1 VSGAGER
8 PLDPL
13 RHAGRERRA
22 TLTDRAT
29 DALRA
34 AIVDG
39 RLRAGELYSVAQL
52 ADQLGVSR
60 TPAREALLLL
70 ERQGMVRFERNRGA
84 RVLETTARDLD
95 EIFALRLLLEVPAAE
110 QAARR
115 VAAGA
120 DDELLGAVEAA
131 LAAMAEQLDPPDEN
145 SFMAHDRD
153 FHQLL
158 LGAAG
163 NTRLTAIVAD
173 LRDHVHLRGA
183 STVGRGRDLRAIYDE
198 HVAIVE
204 ALRGGDPAAVG
215 AAMRHHLERTRELL
229 VRAAGGA

>member
-1 VSGAGER
+1 VSGR
-8 PLDPL
+8 PPLDPL
-13 RHAGRERRA
+13 RHAGGERRA

-34 AIVDG
+34 AIVEG

-52 ADQLGVSR
+52 AEQLGVSR

-84 RVLETTARDLD
+84 RVLETSARDID

-110 QAARR
+110 TAARR
-115 VAAGA
+115 
-120 DDELLGAVEAA
+120 AVEAGDEEL
-131 LAAMAEQLDPPDEN
+131 LAAVTQELAEMAARLEPPNEN
-145 SFMAHDRD
+145 AFMAHDRA

-163 NTRLTAIVAD
+163 NARLAAIVED

-204 ALRGGDPAAVG
+204 ALRNGDPAAVG
-215 AAMRHHLERTRELL
+215 EAMRRHLERTRELL
-229 VRAAGGA
+229 VRAAGGP

>member
-1 VSGAGER
+1 MSGR
-8 PLDPL
+8 PPLDPL
-13 RHAGRERRA
+13 RHAGRERRT

-29 DALRA
+29 DALRT
-34 AIVDG
+34 AIVEG

-84 RVLETTARDLD
+84 RVLETSARDVD

-110 QAARR
+110 AAARR
-115 VAAGA
+115 AAAREG
-120 DDELLGAVEAA
+120 DELLTALERELVEMAA
-131 LAAMAEQLDPPDEN
+131 RLDPPNEN
-145 SFMAHDRD
+145 AFMGHDRA

-158 LGAAG
+158 LDAAG
-163 NTRLTAIVAD
+163 NGRLAAIVED
-173 LRDHVHLRGA
+173 LRDHVHLRGV

-204 ALRGGDPAAVG
+204 ALRTGDPPAVG
-215 AAMRHHLERTRELL
+215 EAMRRHLERTRELL
-229 VRAAGGA
+229 VRAAGGL

>member
-1 VSGAGER
+1 MSGR
-8 PLDPL
+8 PPLDPL
-13 RHAGRERRA
+13 RHVGGERRA

-34 AIVDG
+34 AIVEG

-52 ADQLGVSR
+52 AEQLGVSR

-84 RVLETTARDLD
+84 RVLETSARDID

-110 QAARR
+110 TAARR
-115 VAAGA
+115 
-120 DDELLGAVEAA
+120 AVEAGDEEL
-131 LAAMAEQLDPPDEN
+131 LAAVTQELAEMAARLEPPNEN
-145 SFMAHDRD
+145 AFMAHDRA

-163 NTRLTAIVAD
+163 NARLAAIVED

-204 ALRGGDPAAVG
+204 ALRNGDPAAVG
-215 AAMRHHLERTRELL
+215 EAMRRHLERTRELL
-229 VRAAGGA
+229 VRAAGGP

>member
-1 VSGAGER
+1 MSATGDR
-8 PLDPL
+8 PLHPL
-13 RHAGRERRA
+13 RHGGRERRA

-84 RVLETTARDLD
+84 RVLETSARDLD

-110 QAARR
+110 QAAQR
-115 VAAGA
+115 VADGEER
-120 DDELLGAVEAA
+120 ELPERVEAA
-131 LAAMAEQLDPPDEN
+131 LAAMAEQLDPPDE
-145 SFMAHDRD
+145 SRFMARDRD
-153 FHQLL
+153 FHELL
-158 LGAAG
+158 LQAAG
-163 NTRLTAIVAD
+163 NARLVAIVAG

-198 HVAIVE
+198 HVAIAQ
-204 ALRGGDPAAVG
+204 ALRAADPPAVG
-215 AAMRHHLERTRELL
+215 AAMRRHLERTRELL
-229 VRAAGGA
+229 VRAAGGS